1 MDTALSLNPSPDT
14 SLRTACIG
22 KSVTRLE
29 DAPLVRGEGCFAA
42 DVSFPHQL
50 YMRVVRSQVAHG
62 SIVAIDTSGAAA
74 LPGVV
79 AVWTSADVA
88 EVPPIPYRPTKLT
101 GLDPYCQ
108 PILARDRVRY
118 VGEPVAV
125 VFATDAYIAED
136 AADQVWP
143 SIEELPVQLDAHA
156 DPSEFA
162 PGLTTEPTI
171 IRKGYGDVTAAFA
184 QAHAIIEL
192 DARRA
197 FIFMRGTSAA
207 ASESVGNCILR
218 MYWCAWRLCVC
229 VGRLSGSKIG
239 GRTWSPPT
247 TRASNDTCSRR
258 QSTTAVAFS
267 VFAMSSFM
275 TRVLMYALMARE

>member
-1 MDTALSLNPSPDT
+1 MPRYPSQAPLRDDATRYHTASQRQASPGAASFHRTSLAAMRFLHTGIFDVGGQFTRAESGYQRCGHSGRAILQSLSLHRVQEYRCGSEGSSRCGRRGWCCIEMDTALSLNPSPDT

-118 VGEPVAV
+118 VGEP
-125 VFATDAYIAED
+125 
-136 AADQVWP
+136 
-143 SIEELPVQLDAHA
+143 
-156 DPSEFA
+156 
-162 PGLTTEPTI
+162 
-171 IRKGYGDVTAAFA
+171 
-184 QAHAIIEL
+184 
-192 DARRA
+192 
-197 FIFMRGTSAA
+197 
-207 ASESVGNCILR
+207 
-218 MYWCAWRLCVC
+218 
-229 VGRLSGSKIG
+229 
-239 GRTWSPPT
+239 
-247 TRASNDTCSRR
+247 
-258 QSTTAVAFS
+258 
-267 VFAMSSFM
+267 
-275 TRVLMYALMARE
+275 